1 MAPKRSAKIMQS
13 RNSRIDV
20 RVQKERLGWSSN
32 SNFLLDQVDTEFCFL
47 YFHDDII
54 EPTYTERLREA
65 LDQYP
70 EAKSAHCDVERFGNQ
85 QRIEPGCTYDG
96 TAAKRL
102 VRRLVGPVSAQL
114 LRSLLRS
121 ELVAGG
127 LRFPLIAGDG
137 FWRCRPFTLNVIAAG
152 PARRVPE
159 VLYRRWHR
167 EGSLT
172 TTWQPGREDALI
184 DGQQQSTALCL
195 SIINN
200 LGLSQAE
207 LQLLNFCL
215 FISTMTRTRRH
226 ELRLKADRLVKPEV
240 ISDAFRAVQFPKD
253 AANLDPEI
261 LGWVLDA
268 YGTLLLLEAK
278 HALRQDDRETAL
290 ASVATAISLNPGLGN
305 AHRVLGKI
313 LESSGLKQGA
323 TAVRQRLRL
332 LQASE
337 RAEKGNGTA
346 EGFGGP
352 PHGPPGG
359 ISAT

>member
-13 RNSRIDV
+13 RDSRIDV

-70 EAKSAHCDVERFGNQ
+70 EAKSAHRDVEHFGNQ

-102 VRRLVGPVSAQL
+102 VRRLVGPVSAEL

-137 FWRCRPFTLNVIAAG
+137 FWRCRPFTVNLIAAG

-172 TTWQPGREDALI
+172 TTWQPDREDALI

-200 LGLSQAE
+200 LGLSQ
-207 LQLLNFCL
+207 QNFN
-215 FISTMTRTRRH
+215 FSIFVFSSRR
-226 ELRLKADRLVKPEV
+226 
-240 ISDAFRAVQFPKD
+240 
-253 AANLDPEI
+253 
-261 LGWVLDA
+261 
-268 YGTLLLLEAK
+268 
-278 HALRQDDRETAL
+278 
-290 ASVATAISLNPGLGN
+290 
-305 AHRVLGKI
+305 
-313 LESSGLKQGA
+313 
-323 TAVRQRLRL
+323 
-332 LQASE
+332 
-337 RAEKGNGTA
+337 
-346 EGFGGP
+346 
-352 PHGPPGG
+352 
-359 ISAT
+359 